1 MDGTQSRLRRGAADA
16 LPAAG
21 WFVTALLARAP
32 FVARVE
38 GVLDH
43 DQSVVGLMALDI
55 AHGRRFPIYFDG
67 QRYMGAVEAY
77 AAAAFVRA
85 FGHTP
90 GVIALAPLVAFGLFA
105 AGQFAVWRHWRDR
118 ATGHLAAALT
128 VLGSPMLVLWGI
140 VPRGGYVEFLA
151 WALPTLAC
159 YRALARRDAPTPH
172 PAAQTAWGF
181 WLAIGYF
188 LNPLALTVYATLALD
203 WTLGRHG
210 ADLRRERNVRAGW
223 LDHPGAPALV
233 SVAALAWL
241 SALAACCHVDPRVP
255 VDGSPYV
262 AFGGGFGSRGA
273 VALGATGVMALL
285 AAAAWWTRG
294 PVRLLERA
302 RGSPWV
308 VAGLLAATT
317 PIVAY
322 SLLVRLGVYH
332 PAPSLPVWISAPWK
346 AGPNVFSALRAL
358 GTLVGSDPRA
368 IETVLIGQGI
378 EPPVPRWPAVET
390 WLVDFSPFV
399 VAVVFLLIAR
409 AGACEL
415 RYWSRL
421 FALRGDDVAP
431 PVALAS
437 GFLMVA
443 SGLYLLQ
450 GTSPN
455 ASSVRYLIPA
465 WVALPGL
472 IACGIRSLPWR
483 VGVSAGLV
491 LVVPWLAAQG
501 LIWCELDRPSPV
513 RPLAVELAGRGV
525 TVIVAPTPVALV
537 VANLTHGAVG
547 AAEYQPIWPRLGD
560 RYLTR
565 FAAGRP
571 ISCVVDRKFPWAVR
585 GEGAWAPEQDF
596 GRHLRGLSGRHPGRV
611 KAAGLVGSFEIWEV
625 NLPLSEILA
634 MEPDDPGPKTGRVAS
649 RR

>member
-1 MDGTQSRLRRGAADA
+1 M

-21 WFVTALLARAP
+21 WFVVALVARAP
-32 FVARVE
+32 FVARIE

-55 AHGRRFPIYFDG
+55 ARGRRFPIFFDG

-90 GVIALAPLVAFGLFA
+90 GVVALAPLVAFGLFA
-105 AGQFAVWRHWRDR
+105 AGQFAVWSRWRDR

-128 VLGSPMLVLWGI
+128 VVGSPMLVVWGV

-151 WALPTLAC
+151 WALPTLAV
-159 YRALARRDAPTPH
+159 YRALARAGAPTPH
-172 PAAQTAWGF
+172 PAAQAVWGF

-210 ADLRRERNVRAGW
+210 ADLRGERDVRAGW
-223 LDHPGAPALV
+223 LDHPAAPALAV
-233 SVAALAWL
+233 VAALAWL
-241 SALAACCHVDPRVP
+241 SALAACCHVDPRAP

-262 AFGGGFGSRGA
+262 AFGGRFGARGA
-273 VALGATGVMALL
+273 VAVGAAGVVALL

-294 PVRLLERA
+294 PARLLERA
-302 RGSPWV
+302 RGAPWA
-308 VAGLLAATT
+308 VAGLLAATA

-322 SLLVRLGVYH
+322 SVLVRLGVYP

-346 AGPNVFSALRAL
+346 AGPNLVSASRAL

-378 EPPVPRWPAVET
+378 APPLSRQPAVAA
-390 WLVDFSPFV
+390 WLVGLSPAV
-399 VAVVFLLIAR
+399 VAVALLLVALAAAR
-409 AGACEL
+409 DR

-421 FALRGDDVAP
+421 FALRADDVAP

-437 GFLMVA
+437 AFLAVA

-465 WVALPGL
+465 WVVLPGL
-472 IACGIRSLPWR
+472 LASGIRALPRKVRAPVSL
-483 VGVSAGLV
+483 A
-491 LVVPWLAAQG
+491 LVVPWVTAQG
-501 LIWCELDRPSPV
+501 LIWRDLDRPSPA
-513 RPLAVELAGRGV
+513 RLLAVALAGRGV
-525 TVIVAPTPVALV
+525 RAVVAPTPVALV

-560 RYLTR
+560 RYHAR
-565 FAAGRP
+565 FAAGET
-571 ISCVVDRKFPWAVR
+571 ITCVVDREYPWAVR

-596 GRHLRGLSGRHPGRV
+596 GRHLRGLSRRHPGRV
-611 KAAGLVGSFEIWEV
+611 KEAGSVGSFEVWEV
-625 NLPLSEILA
+625 NLPLPEILA
-634 MEPDDPGPKTGRVAS
+634 PEPEDPDPKAGRVAS